1 MCTSDRLTQ
10 VFQRRAPRRASCVL
24 ATLVAAA
31 FSMTACGK
39 DSSPTAP
46 TTTPPTTPIAA
57 PTITE
62 TWDGTVPAGG
72 SSFYS
77 FSIEQNG
84 TVNLTL
90 VSVSGTFVPATV
102 WLGLGIGTPSGT
114 ECVTTTSVN
123 TAAGASPQL
132 TGTFG
137 PGVFCAKV
145 SDIGNLFG
153 PATFTLI
160 IGHP

>member
-1 MCTSDRLTQ
+1 MCKPDRLTRI
-10 VFQRRAPRRASCVL
+10 VPRRASCAL
-24 ATLVAAA
+24 ATVVAVAL
-31 FSMTACGK
+31 SMAGCGD

-46 TTTPPTTPIAA
+46 TTAPPTTPIAA

-62 TWDGTVPAGG
+62 TWDGTVPVGG

-84 TVNLTL
+84 TVDLTL
-90 VSVSGTFVPATV
+90 VSVSGTSVPPTV

-153 PATFTLI
+153 RATFTLV